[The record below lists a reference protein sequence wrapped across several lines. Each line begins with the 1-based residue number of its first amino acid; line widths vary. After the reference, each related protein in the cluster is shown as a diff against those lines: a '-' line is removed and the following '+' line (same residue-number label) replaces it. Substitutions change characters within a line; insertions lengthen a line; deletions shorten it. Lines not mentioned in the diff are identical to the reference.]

1 MTTDITTPADTD
13 APAGQD
19 PAPAAP
25 GPADRKPRRTR
36 PGVPSLLARRL
47 RRAGRATATPTA
59 TAGPAASAAPTAPAT
74 PAAPEA
80 SAAPGAPDAPAASA
94 ASVVPAEPGAAPAAS
109 AAAEVLAA
117 SAAPAALAAS
127 ATPGAPDAPVPP
139 AAPEASAAPAAP
151 ATPVAPATPA
161 PPDAPAAPVAS
172 TVPGVSDALAAPA
185 APDAPAVLAASAALD
200 APAAPAPPATPA
212 PPAALVAPATSVA
225 SAAPAPLDAL
235 VAPAAPAAPD
245 APAATD
251 APAAPDT
258 GSDVATASRGTG
270 RAPSAVRKAAGALGR
285 LLRAAALRSAALV
298 ALLALWETAPRLG
311 LVDATFLPPVS
322 EVATAWWD
330 LLGNGQL
337 GQHTRAS
344 LARSFGGF
352 GIAVVIAVPLG
363 LLIGWY
369 RPVAALLGPLLEVFR
384 NTAALALLPV
394 FVLLLGIGE
403 TSKVSIVVYAC
414 LWPVLLNTI
423 SAVGNADPTLV
434 RLARSMDL
442 STPRLF
448 QKVILPSSVPAIF
461 TGIRLAGAV
470 SILVLVAAEM
480 IGAKAGLGYLINASQ
495 YNFAIPQMYAGI
507 ITISAVGVAFNQLL
521 VTIER
526 RLSTW
531 RVPA

>member
-1 MTTDITTPADTD
+1 MRG
-13 APAGQD
+13 AGRAATATA
-19 PAPAAP
+19 PAPA
-25 GPADRKPRRTR
+25 R
-36 PGVPSLLARRL
+36 
-47 RRAGRATATPTA
+47 TPT
-59 TAGPAASAAPTAPAT
+59 ASAAP
-74 PAAPEA
+74 E
-80 SAAPGAPDAPAASA
+80 
-94 ASVVPAEPGAAPAAS
+94 
-109 AAAEVLAA
+109 
-117 SAAPAALAAS
+117 
-127 ATPGAPDAPVPP
+127 
-139 AAPEASAAPAAP
+139 
-151 ATPVAPATPA
+151 
-161 PPDAPAAPVAS
+161 APAAPVTS
-172 TVPGVSDALAAPA
+172 
-185 APDAPAVLAASAALD
+185 
-200 APAAPAPPATPA
+200 APPE
-212 PPAALVAPATSVA
+212 APATGPDAV
-225 SAAPAPLDAL
+225 PAPKG
-235 VAPAAPAAPD
+235 PASPGAA
-245 APAATD
+245 
-251 APAAPDT
+251 
-258 GSDVATASRGTG
+258 RGTAHG
-270 RAPSAVRKAAGALGR
+270 RHAPSPLRKAAGALGR
-285 LLRAAALRSAALV
+285 WLRATALRSAALV
-298 ALLALWETAPRLG
+298 ALLVLWETAPRLG

-352 GIAVVIAVPLG
+352 AIAVVVAVPLG

-369 RPVAALLGPLLEVFR
+369 RPVAAFLGPLLEVFR

-531 RVPA
+531 RVPV

>member
-1 MTTDITTPADTD
+1 MTTDITTPAD
-13 APAGQD
+13 APAGQEALRED

-25 GPADRKPRRTR
+25 APADPKPRGTR

-59 TAGPAASAAPTAPAT
+59 TAAPAASAAPTAPAASAT
-74 PAAPEA
+74 LAALAAPEA
-80 SAAPGAPDAPAASA
+80 PA
-94 ASVVPAEPGAAPAAS
+94 ASVVPAEPG
-109 AAAEVLAA
+109 
-117 SAAPAALAAS
+117 AAPAALAAS
-127 ATPGAPDAPVPP
+127 ATPGAPDAPVAPEASAAPAAPDAPAAPVSFAVPGASDALVAPAAPDAPAVLAGSAAVDAPAAPAPP
-139 AAPEASAAPAAP
+139 AAPEASAAPAV
-151 ATPVAPATPA
+151 PVTG
-161 PPDAPAAPVAS
+161 PD
-172 TVPGVSDALAAPA
+172 T
-185 APDAPAVLAASAALD
+185 
-200 APAAPAPPATPA
+200 
-212 PPAALVAPATSVA
+212 
-225 SAAPAPLDAL
+225 SAAPK
-235 VAPAAPAAPD
+235 
-245 APAATD
+245 
-251 APAAPDT
+251 
-258 GSDVATASRGTG
+258 GTG
-270 RAPSAVRKAAGALGR
+270 RVPSSVRKAAGALGR

>member
-1 MTTDITTPADTD
+1 MTTNITTPATD
-13 APAGQD
+13 APAGQEAVRED
-19 PAPAAP
+19 TAPAAP
-25 GPADRKPRRTR
+25 ASASAGREPRRTR
-36 PGVPSLLARRL
+36 PGVPALLARRL
-47 RRAGRATATPTA
+47 RSAGRATTA
-59 TAGPAASAAPTAPAT
+59 TASPLPEAPSAPETPEVPAAPAAPEAPAATAASAAPTAPE
-74 PAAPEA
+74 AP
-80 SAAPGAPDAPAASA
+80 
-94 ASVVPAEPGAAPAAS
+94 AAPAAS
-109 AAAEVLAA
+109 A
-117 SAAPAALAAS
+117 P
-127 ATPGAPDAPVPP
+127 
-139 AAPEASAAPAAP
+139 PEA
-151 ATPVAPATPA
+151 PA
-161 PPDAPAAPVAS
+161 PPDAPVTGPE
-172 TVPGVSDALAAPA
+172 
-185 APDAPAVLAASAALD
+185 
-200 APAAPAPPATPA
+200 AAPAPKA
-212 PPAALVAPATSVA
+212 
-225 SAAPAPLDAL
+225 
-235 VAPAAPAAPD
+235 
-245 APAATD
+245 
-251 APAAPDT
+251 
-258 GSDVATASRGTG
+258 GSSPGTG
-270 RAPSAVRKAAGALGR
+270 AGAGHVPSPVRKAAAALGR
-285 LLRAAALRSAALV
+285 RLRAAALRSAALV

>member
-1 MTTDITTPADTD
+1 MTTDITTPAD
-13 APAGQD
+13 APAGQEALRED

-25 GPADRKPRRTR
+25 APADPKPRGTR

-59 TAGPAASAAPTAPAT
+59 TAAPAASAAPTAPAASAT
-74 PAAPEA
+74 LAALAAPEA
-80 SAAPGAPDAPAASA
+80 PA
-94 ASVVPAEPGAAPAAS
+94 ASVVPAEPG
-109 AAAEVLAA
+109 
-117 SAAPAALAAS
+117 AAPAALAAS
-127 ATPGAPDAPVPP
+127 ATPGAPDAPV
-139 AAPEASAAPAAP
+139 APEASAAPAAP
-151 ATPVAPATPA
+151 
-161 PPDAPAAPVAS
+161 DAPAAPVSFA
-172 TVPGVSDALAAPA
+172 VPGASDALVAPA
-185 APDAPAVLAASAALD
+185 APDAPAVLAGSAAVD
-200 APAAPAPPATPA
+200 APEAPADSAVPADPAAPVVPVTGPDT
-212 PPAALVAPATSVA
+212 
-225 SAAPAPLDAL
+225 SAAPK
-235 VAPAAPAAPD
+235 
-245 APAATD
+245 
-251 APAAPDT
+251 
-258 GSDVATASRGTG
+258 GTG
-270 RAPSAVRKAAGALGR
+270 RVPSSVRKAAGALGR